1 MGTSSDLSY
10 LKVPKRVSASKQA
23 CSDVERPKVALTAAT
38 TEKTTQVNTKIT
50 VKAGVRIEN
59 LEQDGHN
66 QDGALEAS
74 YHKLVILVLFLNPE
88 GQQDHLTVYRD
99 LQFMK

>member
-1 MGTSSDLSY
+1 M
-10 LKVPKRVSASKQA
+10 KV
-23 CSDVERPKVALTAAT
+23 
-38 TEKTTQVNTKIT
+38 
-50 VKAGVRIEN
+50 GVRIEN

-88 GQQDHLTVYRD
+88 GQQDLLTVYRD
-99 LQFMK
+99 LQFIKLSGLINGKTSVISRYHLAIY